1 MGGWD
6 WGWILWSARD
16 EDEEI
21 RDIKTNDTYEIVQTG
36 KQRKLFI
43 LLLTYLVGWLDK
55 YIASG
60 VCCQRSEQ
68 SDLVATGD
76 LSCQW
81 N

>member
-1 MGGWD
+1 MR
-6 WGWILWSARD
+6 SARD

-55 YIASG
+55 YIGSG
-60 VCCQRSEQ
+60 VCVAKEANKVTWWR
-68 SDLVATGD
+68 LV
-76 LSCQW
+76 LSVELEIRG
-81 N
+81 